1 MDKIAN
7 LVANNAYLKTAK
19 GMEMP
24 GVEAKDKPTFGDAM
38 KRIATQSIETMRG
51 GETAT
56 AKAVAGTATL
66 PEVVQAI
73 TAAEVTLQTVVAV
86 RDRVMSA
93 YQEIMRMPI

>member
-66 PEVVQAI
+66 PEVVGAI